1 MPGKV
6 LKGKVCQCLQLT
18 YVDALID
25 VCAWVRVHVCMCAC
39 VCVCA
44 CVGVGACARACA
56 YTRVGQWV
64 GRRGWSWGAWVPP
77 HRAMLLKAVEL
88 RREPRLS
95 DGGSRVL
102 RPPHRGRKHAAAEA
116 LAELT
121 CPQTG
126 PELHVLN

>member
-1 MPGKV
+1 MCV
-6 LKGKVCQCLQLT
+6 FVC
-18 YVDALID
+18 VF
-25 VCAWVRVHVCMCAC
+25 AC
-39 VCVCA
+39 VCVGARA
-44 CVGVGACARACA
+44 CVHVRMRVYVCVFACVCVGARACA

-95 DGGSRVL
+95 DRGSRVL
-102 RPPHRGRKHAAAEA
+102 RPPHRGPKHTAAEA